1 MYVMEQEEEI
11 RLERVVEAVSEPRL
25 KALRPGQCRTHMR
38 NELAKEFREIVKGFV
53 AAAKSGS
60 CPHVKLANEL
70 LRPIRRNVSRRKG
83 SVARYMEELD
93 KEQLEKDR
101 LQKEQAGA

>member
-1 MYVMEQEEEI
+1 MTKEEEI
-11 RLERVVEAVSEPRL
+11 GLEQVIEAVREPKR

-38 NELAKEFREIVKGFV
+38 NELAKEFREIVEGFV

-70 LRPIRRNVSRRKG
+70 LQPIRRNVSRRKG

-101 LQKEQAGA
+101 LQREQAGA